1 MTKTWHI
8 LVIVIAF
15 ALKPIV
21 FLDFF
26 RQEDIQIEFPEMTS
40 STRRDHWLALVKEI
54 MLLHKFLTK
63 FKIESPLQAW
73 EMHAKTILGIIR
85 LHAARELLRIAPPD
99 PKSFLIFALF
109 DELPTGSDVLQE
121 LAESLK
127 TIDQG
132 HPCSA
137 TSILRN
143 LNVSQVLPGHTEMK
157 IGTEHAEIAN
167 NRPENLSSL
176 ETAVEQ
182 VREDAKEINTAK
194 AKADELKDE
203 GIGNS
208 ALVLMVHPYVQTL

>member
-1 MTKTWHI
+1 
-8 LVIVIAF
+8 
-15 ALKPIV
+15 
-21 FLDFF
+21 
-26 RQEDIQIEFPEMTS
+26 MTS

-63 FKIESPLQAW
+63 FKVESPLKAW
-73 EMHAKTILGIIR
+73 EMHARTILGIIR
-85 LHAARELLRIAPPD
+85 LHAAREMLRISPPD

-109 DELPTGSDVLQE
+109 DELPTGSNVLQE

-127 TIDQG
+127 TGETG

-143 LNVSQVLPGHTEMK
+143 LNVSQVGTQKTEMEV
-157 IGTEHAEIAN
+157 GSES

-182 VREDAKEINTAK
+182 VRAEAK
-194 AKADELKDE
+194 
-203 GIGNS
+203 
-208 ALVLMVHPYVQTL
+208 